1 MEFAADAH
9 LVMELA
15 KTGEKVAVTLA
26 LDLLDKQT
34 PEERRERVRL
44 VAHLLRKLKTA
55 RNRWEKFP
63 HQLGRIRTV
72 SDAFK
77 MLQMAC
83 DELAYREEKERDVRL
98 KVVDFLKSHR
108 LKTNATTRDA
118 LDDYLGE
125 NYNGGEII
133 SVELLE
139 SDAIVG
145 DFSFEM

>member
-1 MEFAADAH
+1 
-9 LVMELA
+9 
-15 KTGEKVAVTLA
+15 
-26 LDLLDKQT
+26 
-34 PEERRERVRL
+34 
-44 VAHLLRKLKTA
+44 
-55 RNRWEKFP
+55 
-63 HQLGRIRTV
+63 
-72 SDAFK
+72 
-77 MLQMAC
+77 
-83 DELAYREEKERDVRL
+83 VRL